1 MSTIDT
7 AVIGTD
13 SREELYA
20 ALNPPTTLTLRRRLP
35 GPVERVWAHLTDS
48 GLRAQWLA
56 AGDMAL
62 VPGAPFE
69 LVWRNDELSASPAER
84 PEGFPAESRATCRI
98 TQVEPLRRL
107 SFEWP
112 GVGDVTF
119 QLAPAGDD
127 VLLTVTH
134 ERVPDPALRTM
145 VGAGWHM
152 HLDILQARAEGRTP
166 PSFWRGWVRLRSEY
180 ERRLAA

>member
-1 MSTIDT
+1 MSATDT
-7 AVIGTD
+7 D
-13 SREELYA
+13 LREDLYA
-20 ALNPPTTLTLRRRLP
+20 ALNPPATLTLRRRLP
-35 GPVERVWAHLTDS
+35 GPVERVWAYLTDS
-48 GLRAQWLA
+48 DLRRQWLA

-62 VPGAPFE
+62 TPGAPFD
-69 LVWRNDELSASPAER
+69 LVWRNDALSASPAER
-84 PEGFPAESRATCRI
+84 PAGFPEESRATCRI

-119 QLAPAGDD
+119 QLAAAGDD
-127 VLLTVTH
+127 VVLTVTH
-134 ERVPDPALRTM
+134 QRVPDAATRVM

-152 HLDILQARAEGRTP
+152 HLDILQARVEGSTP
-166 PSFWRGWVRLRSEY
+166 ASFWSGWVRLRGEY